1 MPKTT
6 VVFFKGEDGLV
17 PYRTWLD
24 TQVIRR
30 DRRAAIK
37 CTIRLELLR
46 DQGSELRRPY
56 ADYLR
61 DGIYELRLEFG
72 GVNYRILYFFHHAEV
87 VVVTHGLTKEGK
99 VPAKEIDLAIERKS
113 LFESDPERYRYEE

>member
-6 VVFFKGEDGLV
+6 VVFFKDKDGLV
-17 PYRTWLD
+17 PYKTWLD
-24 TQVIRR
+24 AQVIRR
-30 DRRAAIK
+30 DRRAAVK
-37 CTIRLELLR
+37 CTVRLELLR

-61 DGIYELRLEFG
+61 NGIYELRLEFG
-72 GVNYRILYFFHHAEV
+72 GVNYRILYFFYGAEV
-87 VVVTHGLTKEGK
+87 VVVTHGLTKEAK